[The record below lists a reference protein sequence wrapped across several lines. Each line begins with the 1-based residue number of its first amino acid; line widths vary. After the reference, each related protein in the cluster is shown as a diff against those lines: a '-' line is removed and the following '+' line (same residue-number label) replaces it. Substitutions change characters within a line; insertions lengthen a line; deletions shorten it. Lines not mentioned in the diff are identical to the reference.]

1 VLQLEAGA
9 LLNEN
14 ELPPDTLEA
23 KVEIF
28 FLMLELWQAGQ
39 TTSLVALALR
49 TNSSNGFPHS
59 AQTNSKIGIT
69 FLLLISD
76 LAIQLLDAQQM
87 KRLHRNRCNAL
98 WKCVAPVDFN
108 N

>member
-1 VLQLEAGA
+1 MLQLEAGA

-28 FLMLELWQAGQ
+28 FLMLGLWQAGQ

-69 FLLLISD
+69 FLLLMSN
-76 LAIQLLDAQQM
+76 LAIQMLDAQQE
-87 KRLHRNRCNAL
+87 KRLHQIRGRTLEERFGCY
-98 WKCVAPVDFN
+98 FN